1 MACKTPRSISASLGL
16 LTLASNTSRARSTTL
31 RSDSVGDLQVCTSV
45 QNDWKR
51 TNVFRRANVWNP
63 ASANSSLK
71 SISNIFCDEGLHA
84 DALTCLFSRLLHRTV
99 VAEPEDHASQAFRS
113 VLGNL
118 RNWMTRTELHSIQ
131 HRPWHFIRCNSKVS
145 SCKGCLDKFLA
156 AINSYAFIP
165 HSGCPHC
172 GSADETKILWQ
183 WILCRNLHDVAKF
196 TDPWQSGGGGL
207 HMGLL
212 TNAAI
217 QVCSM
222 FAELGVGH
230 WTPCCWDGLLL
241 VELFYGWATKD
252 RPFPALSPN
261 LGRCIPRFM

>member
-1 MACKTPRSISASLGL
+1 M
-16 LTLASNTSRARSTTL
+16 
-31 RSDSVGDLQVCTSV
+31 
-45 QNDWKR
+45 
-51 TNVFRRANVWNP
+51 
-63 ASANSSLK
+63 
-71 SISNIFCDEGLHA
+71 
-84 DALTCLFSRLLHRTV
+84 
-99 VAEPEDHASQAFRS
+99 
-113 VLGNL
+113 
-118 RNWMTRTELHSIQ
+118 
-131 HRPWHFIRCNSKVS
+131 
-145 SCKGCLDKFLA
+145 
-156 AINSYAFIP
+156 AFIP

-230 WTPCCWDGLLL
+230 
-241 VELFYGWATKD
+241 
-252 RPFPALSPN
+252 
-261 LGRCIPRFM
+261 